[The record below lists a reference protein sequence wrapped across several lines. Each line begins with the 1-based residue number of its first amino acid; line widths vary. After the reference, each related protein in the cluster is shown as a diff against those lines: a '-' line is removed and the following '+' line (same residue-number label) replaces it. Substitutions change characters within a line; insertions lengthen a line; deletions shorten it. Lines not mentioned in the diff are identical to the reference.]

1 MLQGE
6 LLPEDKDFKNTKKL
20 TWLSALP
27 DELYKISM
35 VEYDVLINKAK
46 VEENDEV
53 MDLINVNSKFTTNAY
68 CTKGLQELREG
79 VLQLERRGFYKIDQV
94 FNDYSVLIFIPDGK
108 TKQMSTISSKVDPKK
123 TAKGSE
129 QQKPSKK
136 LEERARKKNK
146 QEGKKEENDK
156 VESEEKLVA
165 EESKSVEVKK
175 EISENIQE
183 INEISK

>member
-1 MLQGE
+1 M
-6 LLPEDKDFKNTKKL
+6 
-20 TWLSALP
+20 
-27 DELYKISM
+27 
-35 VEYDVLINKAK
+35 
-46 VEENDEV
+46 
-53 MDLINVNSKFTTNAY
+53 
-68 CTKGLQELREG
+68 
-79 VLQLERRGFYKIDQV
+79 QLERRGFYKIDQV